1 MVRLRRIRQ
10 DESYF
15 IEATPLPAF
24 DIDSDFDLGSKAVG
38 ETFEDVLNKV
48 LNSALNR
55 RREQE

>member
-1 MVRLRRIRQ
+1 MQ
-10 DESYF
+10 DEPYF

-48 LNSALNR
+48 LNSALDR